1 MGRRLL
7 ITAAAVALLLVTAPS
22 AGASDPPP
30 AKPLRGLQS
39 FAFAIGSGDLDGD
52 VAARLAPYD
61 LVVVDGEEARRSQ
74 VRALRRSGKV
84 VLAYLSVGTIEPGR
98 SWYRRAKPYRLRD
111 RFEEFGEY
119 YAATSR
125 RGYRRLI
132 ARRVAPGMLRK
143 GFDGLFLDNTDM
155 IETHRRQRHGMRLL
169 VKALA
174 KLVHRRGHRR
184 RLLFSQNGDRVI
196 GPSLRYYD
204 GFNREDVTSTYDFDH
219 RRYRRVAA
227 ADTASAQRTLRR
239 FRHRGL
245 LVTTSDYTRRGDR
258 ASQSAAVTNSCAA
271 GALPFVS
278 NIGLTRIAASAFSCP
293 AP

>member
-1 MGRRLL
+1 VRSR
-7 ITAAAVALLLVTAPS
+7 ISIAAASLALGLATAP
-22 AGASDPPP
+22 AADAADPPV
-30 AKPLRGLQS
+30 AKPLRGVQS
-39 FAFAIGSGDLDGD
+39 FAFAIGSGNLDGD

-74 VRALRRSGKV
+74 VRALRRRGKV
-84 VLAYLSVGTIEPGR
+84 VLAYLSIGTIEPGR
-98 SWYRRAKPYRLRD
+98 SWYERAKPYRLRD

-132 ARRVAPGMLRK
+132 ARRVARRMLRK

-155 IETHRRQRHGMRLL
+155 IETHRRQRRGMRLL
-169 VKALA
+169 VRALA
-174 KLVHRRGHRR
+174 RLVHSRGHRR

-204 GFNREDVTSTYDFDH
+204 GWNREDVTSTYDFDH
-219 RRYRRVAA
+219 RRYRRVPASETAA
-227 ADTASAQRTLRR
+227 AQRTLRR
-239 FRHRGL
+239 LRARGL

-258 ASQSAAVTNSCAA
+258 GSESAAVSNSCAT
-271 GALPFVS
+271 GALPFVT
-278 NIGLTRIAASAFSCP
+278 NIGLTRIAARAFGC
-293 AP
+293 